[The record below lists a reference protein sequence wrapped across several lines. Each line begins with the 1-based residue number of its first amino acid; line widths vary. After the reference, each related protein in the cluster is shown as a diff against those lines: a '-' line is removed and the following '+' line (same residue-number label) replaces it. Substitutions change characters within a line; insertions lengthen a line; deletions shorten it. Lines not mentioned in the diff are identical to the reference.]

1 MTKIGID
8 DLQFAYQEGTSNQI
22 CTLSVIENVDCKS
35 FLVNPVY
42 SIVTSSLALLS
53 SFSTAASVTI
63 FQLVL
68 LQILFEFLNEYK
80 VSKLNL
86 RGTIMWRV

>member
-1 MTKIGID
+1 MVEHLTFMFK
-8 DLQFAYQEGTSNQI
+8 
-22 CTLSVIENVDCKS
+22 IENVACKS

-68 LQILFEFLNEYK
+68 QQILFEFFNEYK